1 MLVVLVLVVSVF
13 FLNYFNPPFFPLLLS
28 SSSSSSS
35 CPLGVV
41 FIEDEGTGIGKVST
55 PVGLYRMMRTA
66 PTILRL
72 VVPQAARIS
81 VLLHD
86 YTMVADK
93 DESGQ
98 LSDRWK
104 ARMAEGAKSLEKR
117 IGNERLKSL
126 LEELYSGQYAKFATT
141 ALSYYDGLY
150 DKHIKNW
157 NSSGSAAGS
166 RATNAV
172 DVVVDPK
179 ATDVDGVV
187 VGKQVLGV
195 LEGLEGLRREVGEGG
210 CKVGQG
216 VAVGVEGGRQERMK
230 EK

>member
-1 MLVVLVLVVSVF
+1 MLVVLVLVVFVF
-13 FLNYFNPPFFPLLLS
+13 FFIILTRLFSLYFFLLS
-28 SSSSSSS
+28 SSF

-195 LEGLEGLRREVGEGG
+195 LEGLEGLRREVGGGG
-210 CKVGQG
+210 CKEGQG
-216 VAVGVEGGRQERMK
+216 VAVGVEGGNRK
-230 EK
+230 E